1 MSLWNDFLDNIAK
14 PVGKTF
20 VNAGDYWK
28 DAFTGNLGSPSQFI
42 SNVATNAGV
51 EIGATPLLRQLGVE
65 EQAQQVIK
73 DNLKYSVKN
82 QATSNDLVLKA
93 GVKLHDEVIS
103 PYITRPVSTLG
114 LITDFDSPLYTSNE
128 FEKGFQIKDIVSA
141 YNRSEKVSMGQAFT
155 KSDLTTIKYAADF
168 VFNAGG
174 IDLDNVDL
182 WNDNDIQRA
191 FVDNTVGRYFTGAL
205 DFTASNIAISG
216 AFGAAAKA
224 GNLAARGV
232 GLTTKNK
239 AASQFEMDINDGVT
253 FKNSDGTSGRLT
265 TAGSDV
271 QRLASTTDIN
281 EVSQLVQKYS
291 NNGNLIGPI
300 ARATDPN
307 TIRDLLLADKGYFP
321 ALDRLSKTAPADL
334 FEIADMNSVLKS
346 KFIEDGKLPDF
357 DDVSWERMNAAFD
370 DAINRVPEYR
380 FIRDSL
386 INPETKTPWSQG
398 KDYIPAEPVIGKAA
412 YIAGRERLGKFKAAA
427 VTRDFSKLG
436 NIEESILGGS
446 VNGPITKVVRF
457 TSRLG
462 TEKPLG
468 FFTFSGSRPFDV
480 FKELDA
486 FFDDMDLFK
495 VGSNKVSVTPTTQ
508 ITAAEFRNTAKA
520 KLAAAKTNIERK
532 NVLEEID
539 NQIPLVTAFSNGFY
553 DIAKIK
559 SFVQEIQN
567 QVFNSTNSLAQKGY
581 AMDAT
586 GARVITDAQTQ
597 SQLIESYRMGPWNF
611 VEKEFILALKKSG
624 FETGAIRTTDAINA
638 FYETFNKYWTLDVL
652 GRPAYIPKNSLFEPA
667 LSATL
672 AQGINVVVDAIPT
685 MTKNFLLNNKNRI
698 MGGVSKVYKGKE
710 YRAVN
715 QAVDDLT
722 TQLDRAVAQLDALT
736 SEAALFLQPDLHPIK
751 IGPKALKENKAV
763 VLDQLKKTQK
773 LVDDIELELRD
784 AISPFGTMSQVP
796 TIAGL
801 ERRIAYIKNIGIE
814 PLEKALS
821 AKVIENTDE
830 MISILNSQRN
840 RGFSVDN
847 YKEFEDSLIKY
858 TNGSGDYSLVN
869 SILRGGYK
877 ASEKEALKA
886 NKIVSDIDALI
897 SKAPVLDKPIIT
909 FRGLSLDKF
918 SEEYLNTLRALK
930 PGDTFT
936 EKGFSSTSL
945 GEEVATGIA
954 RGTGYYS
961 KPEFPV
967 RGLVLEITNPVG
979 AKGIFPIGFR
989 TNVTEKFAKG
999 ESEWLLPRNTKFKVT
1014 EVTEGKI
1021 KVTITGIPESRIAG
1035 QTPASMVKRGEATSK
1050 ANKTVSKVFQA
1061 QASKV
1066 AEAELAVLQAKRA
1079 LQSIAPD
1086 GAELLAANKN
1096 IALQYKAIDDILQS
1110 LGEARVKQA
1119 DTFGKDAKY
1128 KARYYGKPE
1137 QYRMMF
1143 GQWIPIKS
1151 LYDENLMGA
1160 AFRNEFGN
1168 SRTVAATFL
1177 GESTLGVRQG
1187 MALRR
1192 GPSTVT
1198 YINDPVYFEE
1208 LAYYVNRSL
1217 RNDPLIKQVL
1227 EGIPEDK
1234 IIQWAKG
1241 DSGISYLEQFGPVT
1255 EGTIPNLVRDRI
1267 GLVNRYLPDAEA
1279 RALAL
1284 NKDVTSIELQKIL
1297 SPKSRDLS
1305 PIHPLDF
1312 NVHTASEFGI
1322 RTLGQIEKTI
1332 NKGANWVFSKLT
1344 APENPI
1350 RWNTGDRFFADAV
1363 AKKVNALAEQ
1373 GFKFTKADGTVDFE
1387 KINTLRS
1394 AARREALE
1402 ANEKTFYTIRRQNKA
1417 LYAARIATAFP
1428 TASLNAFYR
1437 YGRFALKNPERVGQ
1451 FLYNYQAAFR
1461 SFGVDE
1467 YGIPTDDP
1475 LKATHL
1481 VVPATDDMGLF
1492 GGKGIRLNARG
1503 IGFLLNYPTPSLY
1516 ASVATAKIFQWQ
1528 PGAEDLLKQYLGSY
1542 YDVIFPYGPQTS
1554 IGMAVTPRWAND
1566 LWNYANGPEGKKDF
1580 LDSYKDVQNYYRTL
1594 DEMKILKY
1602 PGDAAI
1608 KKATQENFL
1617 VKFGWSFNSLFGVPA
1632 KVDTRPMKLYEDAYG
1647 LLVNKYQSQ
1656 GNDITLAK
1664 ELAGA
1669 EFLSKVGTDFPL
1681 DRITFKGSASNAYIQ
1696 PTTKAFNRV
1705 FVENEK
1711 LAAELAE
1718 VDPAL
1723 VGLLTADLDQNP
1735 KDFNLS
1741 VYRKLQ
1747 DPDTK
1752 LPGGKLLNDMQ
1763 ITPQEEERRR
1773 SVNRVWA
1780 LYNQVT
1786 DILEQKAQDAD
1797 QKSLRSHPELLAAR
1811 KEIASTLFRKESED
1825 WWTEYNDPAR
1835 GDKSFNYAYALNKVA
1850 SDETFMKKYGKTKFW
1865 SDVSDYLAIRNSIV
1879 DIYQDYPAN
1888 DPRKS
1893 KLKKSYNA
1901 TLDTFIP
1908 TWHPRL
1914 QDIIKRYFEEDTM
1927 KDATQRGS
1935 K

>member
-14 PVGKTF
+14 PVGKTI
-20 VNAGDYWK
+20 AGSVDYWK

-42 SNVATNAGV
+42 SNVATDAGV

-73 DNLKYSVKN
+73 DNLKYSVKS
-82 QATSNDLVLKA
+82 QSTSNDIVLKA

-103 PYITRPVSTLG
+103 PYITRPISTLG
-114 LITDFDSPLYTSNE
+114 LLTDQNSPLYASDE
-128 FEKGFQIKDIVSA
+128 FEKGFQVKDIVTA

-155 KSDLTTIKYAADF
+155 KSDLTPLKYLAD
-168 VFNAGG
+168 VTFNAGG
-174 IDLDNVDL
+174 IELDEVDL

-191 FVDNTVGRYFTGAL
+191 FVDNTVGKYFTGVL

-216 AFGAAAKA
+216 AFGAMAKV
-224 GNLAARGV
+224 GNLGARKV

-239 AASQFEMDINDGVT
+239 AASQFEMDINDGLT

-271 QRLASTTDIN
+271 QRLSSTTDIN
-281 EVSQLVQKYS
+281 EVGQLVQKYS
-291 NNGNLIGPI
+291 NNANLIGPI
-300 ARATDPN
+300 SRATDPN
-307 TIRDLLLADKGYFP
+307 TVRDLLLADKGYYP
-321 ALDRLSKTAPADL
+321 ALDRLSKNAPADL
-334 FEIADMNSVLKS
+334 YEIADMNSVFKA
-346 KFIEDGKLPDF
+346 KAIEEGKLPEF
-357 DDVSWERMNAAFD
+357 DDVSWERLNAAFD

-380 FIRDSL
+380 YIRDSL
-386 INPETKTPWSQG
+386 LDPQTKTPLMQG

-412 YIAGRERLGKFKAAA
+412 YVAGRERLGKLRAAA

-436 NIEESILGGS
+436 NIEERILGGS
-446 VNGPITKVVRF
+446 LNGPITKIVRF
-457 TSRLG
+457 TG

-468 FFTFSGSRPFDV
+468 FVTFSGSRPFDA
-480 FKELDA
+480 FKEIDA
-486 FFDDMDLFK
+486 FFDDIDLFK
-495 VGSNKVSVTPTTQ
+495 NGSNMVSISPTVK
-508 ITAAEFRNTAKA
+508 ITAAEFRNSVKQ
-520 KLAAAKTNIERK
+520 KLANAETNIQRK
-532 NVLEEID
+532 NVLEELD
-539 NQIPLVTAFSNGFY
+539 DQIGLVTAFSNGFY

-559 SFVQEIQN
+559 NFTQEIKN
-567 QVFNSTNSLAQKGY
+567 KVINSTNSIARTGY

-597 SQLIESYRMGPWNF
+597 SQLIESYRMAPWNF
-611 VEKEFILALKKSG
+611 IEKELLLALKKPG
-624 FETGAIRTTDAINA
+624 LEVGVIRTTDAINA

-652 GRPAYIPKNSLFEPA
+652 AKPSYIPKNSLFEPA

-672 AQGINVVVDAIPT
+672 AHGIDAVVQGVPT
-685 MTKNFLLNNKNRI
+685 MTKNFLANNKNRV
-698 MGGVSKVYKGKE
+698 MGKVSKVYRGKE

-715 QAVDDLT
+715 KAVDDLT
-722 TQLDRAVAQLDALT
+722 NQLDAAVAQLDALT
-736 SEAALFLQPDLHPIK
+736 AEASLFLQPDLHPIK
-751 IGPKALKENKAV
+751 LGPKVIKDNKAV

-801 ERRIAYIKNIGIE
+801 ERRIAYIKNIGAE
-814 PLEKALS
+814 ALAELEKPKPLFPGLAS
-821 AKVIENTDE
+821 
-830 MISILNSQRN
+830 
-840 RGFSVDN
+840 
-847 YKEFEDSLIKY
+847 YKDG
-858 TNGSGDYSLVN
+858 GSGGLVGTRETVG
-869 SILRGGYK
+869 LVK
-877 ASEKEALKA
+877 VEALKDMPG
-886 NKIVSDIDALI
+886 NKLSNFEGIEALRKSI
-897 SKAPVLDKPIIT
+897 REGKGFATRDFQGKPFQDPIMVVYDNETGLAYVGEGNHRLQAAIEEGLPYVPVRVVRGDK
-909 FRGLSLDKF
+909 
-918 SEEYLNTLRALK
+918 EEMLK
-930 PGDTFT
+930 PAYASRKPQQIKNNKEPKFVETTG
-936 EKGFSSTSL
+936 SL
-945 GEEVATGIA
+945 AGKPVGE
-954 RGTGYYS
+954 GYIP
-961 KPEFPV
+961 PEFHPSYV
-967 RGLVLEITNPVG
+967 FDKKYIVEEDLYSP
-979 AKGIFPIGFR
+979 K
-989 TNVTEKFAKG
+989 
-999 ESEWLLPRNTKFKVT
+999 
-1014 EVTEGKI
+1014 
-1021 KVTITGIPESRIAG
+1021 TGTA
-1035 QTPASMVKRGEATSK
+1035 TPASMVKRGEVTSK
-1050 ANKTVSKVFQA
+1050 ANKTVTKVFQA

-1096 IALQYKAIDDILQS
+1096 IAMQYKAIDDILQS

-1137 QYRMMF
+1137 QYRLMF
-1143 GQWIPIKS
+1143 GQWVPVKS
-1151 LYDENLMGA
+1151 LFDENLMGA
-1160 AFRNEFGN
+1160 AFKSEFGN
-1168 SRTVAATFL
+1168 SRTVAATYL
-1177 GESTLGVRQG
+1177 GERTIGVRQG
-1187 MALRR
+1187 MVLRR
-1192 GPSTVT
+1192 GPSTTT
-1198 YINDPVYFEE
+1198 YINDPNYFEE

-1217 RNDPLIKQVL
+1217 RNDPLIKQAL
-1227 EGIPEDK
+1227 EGLPEEK
-1234 IIQWAKG
+1234 IIQWAQSDAG
-1241 DSGISYLEQFGPVT
+1241 TSYLSQFGVVT
-1255 EGTIPNLVRDRI
+1255 EGNIPNLVRDRI

-1279 RALAL
+1279 RSLAL
-1284 NKDVTSIELQKIL
+1284 TKDVTSIELQKIL

-1312 NVHTASEFGI
+1312 NVHTASEFGA
-1322 RTLGQIEKTI
+1322 RTLGQIEQTI
-1332 NKGANWVFSKLT
+1332 NKGASWIFNKLT

-1350 RWNTGDRFFADAV
+1350 RWASADRFFADSLAQ
-1363 AKKVNALAEQ
+1363 KVNTLSAQ
-1373 GFKFTKADGTVDFE
+1373 GFKFTKADGTVDID
-1387 KINTLRS
+1387 KINSIRS
-1394 AARREALE
+1394 AARREALDM
-1402 ANEKTFYTIRRQNKA
+1402 NEKTFYTIRRQNRG
-1417 LYAARIATAFP
+1417 LYAARLATAFP

-1437 YGRFALKNPERVGQ
+1437 YGRFALKNPERVSQ

-1481 VVPATDDMGLF
+1481 VVPTTDDMGFF
-1492 GGKGIRLNARG
+1492 GGKGVRLNARS

-1516 ASVATAKIFQWQ
+1516 ASIATAKVFQWK
-1528 PGAEDLLKQYLGSY
+1528 PDSEDLMKQYLGSY

-1554 IGMAVTPRWAND
+1554 LGMAVAPRWAND
-1566 LWNYANGPEGKKDF
+1566 LWNYANGPESKKDF
-1580 LDSYKDVQNYYRTL
+1580 LDSYKDVHNYYRTL

-1608 KKATQENFL
+1608 RKATQENFL

-1632 KVDTRPMKLYEDAYG
+1632 KADTRPMKLYEDAYG

-1656 GNDITLAK
+1656 GIDITQAK

-1696 PTTKAFNRV
+1696 PTSKAYNRV

-1711 LAAELAE
+1711 LAAELAT

-1763 ITPQEEERRR
+1763 ITPKEEERRR
-1773 SVNRVWA
+1773 NVNRVWS

-1797 QKSLRSHPELLAAR
+1797 KKSLRSHPELLAAR

-1825 WWTEYNDPAR
+1825 WWKEYNDPAR

-1850 SDETFMKKYGKTKFW
+1850 SDEAFMKKYGKTKFW

-1879 DIYQDYPAN
+1879 DIYQDFPAN

>member
-20 VNAGDYWK
+20 TNAADYWK

-42 SNVATNAGV
+42 SNAATNAGV

-82 QATSNDLVLKA
+82 QATSNDIVLKA

-114 LITDFDSPLYTSNE
+114 LITDIDSPLYASDE

-155 KSDLTTIKYAADF
+155 KSDLTPIKYAADIA
-168 VFNAGG
+168 FNAGG
-174 IDLDNVDL
+174 IDIDSVDL

-191 FVDNTVGRYFTGAL
+191 FVDNTVGRYFTGVL
-205 DFTASNIAISG
+205 DFAASNVAIGG
-216 AFGAAAKA
+216 AFGVMAKA

-239 AASQFEMDINDGVT
+239 ASSQFEMDINDGVT

-291 NNGNLIGPI
+291 NNGGLIGPI
-300 ARATDPN
+300 SRATDPN
-307 TIRDLLLADKGYFP
+307 TIRDLLLADKGYYP
-321 ALDRLSKTAPADL
+321 ALDRLSKNAPADL
-334 FEIADMNSVLKS
+334 YEIADMNSVFKT
-346 KFIEDGKLPDF
+346 KAIEEGKLPEF
-357 DDVSWERMNAAFD
+357 DEISWERLNSAFD

-386 INPETKTPWSQG
+386 LDPQTKTPLMQG

-412 YIAGRERLGKFKAAA
+412 YVAGRERLGKLKAAA

-436 NIEESILGGS
+436 NIEERILGGS
-446 VNGPITKVVRF
+446 LNGPITKIVRF
-457 TSRLG
+457 TGS
-462 TEKPLG
+462 EKPLG
-468 FFTFSGSRPFDV
+468 FVTFSGSRPFDA
-480 FKELDA
+480 FKEIDA
-486 FFDDMDLFK
+486 FFDDIDLFK
-495 VGSNKVSVTPTTQ
+495 NGSNMVSISPTTK
-508 ITAAEFRNTAKA
+508 ITAAEFRNSVKQ
-520 KLAAAKTNIERK
+520 KLANAETNIQRK
-532 NVLEEID
+532 NVLEELD
-539 NQIPLVTAFSNGFY
+539 DQIGLVTAFSNGFY

-559 SFVQEIQN
+559 NFTQEIKN
-567 QVFNSTNSLAQKGY
+567 KVLNSTNSIARTGY

-586 GARVITDAQTQ
+586 GSRVLTDAQTQ
-597 SQLIESYRMGPWNF
+597 SQLIESYRMAPWNF
-611 VEKEFILALKKSG
+611 IEKELLLALKKPG
-624 FETGAIRTTDAINA
+624 LELGVIRTTDTINA

-652 GRPAYIPKNSLFEPA
+652 AKPSYIPKNSLFEPA

-672 AQGINVVVDAIPT
+672 AHGMDVVIQGVPT
-685 MTKNFLLNNKNRI
+685 MTKNFLLNNKNCV
-698 MGGVSKVYKGKE
+698 MGKVSKVYRGRE

-715 QAVDDLT
+715 KAVGDLSNE
-722 TQLDRAVAQLDALT
+722 LDAAVAQLDALT
-736 SEAALFLQPDLHPIK
+736 AEVSLFLQPELNTIK
-751 IGPKALKENKAV
+751 LSPKVIQENKAIV
-763 VLDQLKKTQK
+763 VDQLKKTQK
-773 LVDDIELELRD
+773 LVDEIELELRD

-801 ERRIAYIKNIGIE
+801 ERRIAYIENE
-814 PLEKALS
+814 TS
-821 AKVIENTDE
+821 A
-830 MISILNSQRN
+830 
-840 RGFSVDN
+840 
-847 YKEFEDSLIKY
+847 
-858 TNGSGDYSLVN
+858 
-869 SILRGGYK
+869 
-877 ASEKEALKA
+877 A
-886 NKIVSDIDALI
+886 
-897 SKAPVLDKPIIT
+897 SKA
-909 FRGLSLDKF
+909 KF
-918 SEEYLNTLRALK
+918 GADIANAKSAVGAAKGAINTLA
-930 PGDTFT
+930 PN
-936 EKGFSSTSL
+936 
-945 GEEVATGIA
+945 AA
-954 RGTGYYS
+954 
-961 KPEFPV
+961 
-967 RGLVLEITNPVG
+967 EI
-979 AKGIFPIGFR
+979 
-989 TNVTEKFAKG
+989 
-999 ESEWLLPRNTKFKVT
+999 
-1014 EVTEGKI
+1014 
-1021 KVTITGIPESRIAG
+1021 
-1035 QTPASMVKRGEATSK
+1035 
-1050 ANKTVSKVFQA
+1050 
-1061 QASKV
+1061 
-1066 AEAELAVLQAKRA
+1066 
-1079 LQSIAPD
+1079 
-1086 GAELLAANKN
+1086 LAANKN
-1096 IALQYKAIDDILQS
+1096 IALQYQVIDDILQS

-1143 GQWIPIKS
+1143 GEWLPIKS
-1151 LYDENLMGA
+1151 LFDENLMGA
-1160 AFRNEFGN
+1160 AFKSEFGN
-1168 SRTVAATFL
+1168 SRTVAATYL
-1177 GESTLGVRQG
+1177 GERTIGVRQG
-1187 MALRR
+1187 MVLRR

-1198 YINDPVYFEE
+1198 YINDPNYFEE

-1217 RNDPLIKQVL
+1217 RNDPLIKQAL
-1227 EGIPEDK
+1227 EGLPEDK
-1234 IIQWAKG
+1234 IIKWAQSDAG
-1241 DSGISYLEQFGPVT
+1241 TSYLSQFGIVT
-1255 EGTIPNLVRDRI
+1255 EGNIPNLVRDRI

-1279 RALAL
+1279 RSLAL
-1284 NKDVTSIELQKIL
+1284 TKDVTSVELQKIL
-1297 SPKSRDLS
+1297 STKSRDLS

-1312 NVHTASEFGI
+1312 NVHTASEFGA
-1322 RTLGQIEKTI
+1322 RTLGQIEQTI
-1332 NKGANWVFSKLT
+1332 SKGANWIFGKLT

-1350 RWNTGDRFFADAV
+1350 RWASADRFFADSLAQ
-1363 AKKVNALAEQ
+1363 KVNTLAEQ
-1373 GFKFTKADGTVDFE
+1373 GFKFTKADGTVDID
-1387 KINTLRS
+1387 KINSIRS

-1417 LYAARIATAFP
+1417 LYAARLATAFP

-1437 YGRFALKNPERVGQ
+1437 YGRFALKSPERVSQ

-1481 VVPATDDMGLF
+1481 VVPTTDTMGFF
-1492 GGKGIRLNARG
+1492 GGKGIRLNARS

-1516 ASVATAKIFQWQ
+1516 ASVVTAKVFQWQ
-1528 PGAEDLLKQYLGSY
+1528 PDAEDLMKQYLGSY

-1554 IGMAVTPRWAND
+1554 RGMAVTPRWAND
-1566 LWNYANGPEGKKDF
+1566 VWNYANGPEGKKDF
-1580 LDSYKDVQNYYRTL
+1580 LDSYKDVHNYYRTL

-1608 KKATQENFL
+1608 RKATQENFL

-1632 KVDTRPMKLYEDAYG
+1632 KADTRPMKLYEDAYG

-1656 GNDITLAK
+1656 GLDITQAK

-1696 PTTKAFNRV
+1696 PTSKAYNRV
-1705 FVENEK
+1705 FVENQK
-1711 LAAELAE
+1711 LAAELARK
-1718 VDPAL
+1718 DPAL

-1752 LPGGKLLNDMQ
+1752 LPGGELLNKLA
-1763 ITPQEEERRR
+1763 ITVQKEESLRNI
-1773 SVNRVWA
+1773 NRVWD

-1786 DILEQKAQDAD
+1786 DVLELKAQQSDG
-1797 QKSLRSHPELLAAR
+1797 KSLRSHPELLAAR
-1811 KEIASTLFRKESED
+1811 KEISDTIFRKESEE
-1825 WWTEYNDPAR
+1825 WWLQLNDPER
-1835 GDKSFNYAYALNKVA
+1835 GDKSFRYAYALNRIV
-1850 SDETFMKKYGKTKFW
+1850 SDESYMKKYGNTKFW
-1865 SDVSDYLAIRNSIV
+1865 SDVKDYVSIRNAVV
-1879 DIYQDYPAN
+1879 DVYQGLPMN

-1893 KLKKSYNA
+1893 KIKKAYNA
-1901 TLDTFIP
+1901 TLDTFTP

-1914 QDIIKRYFEEDTM
+1914 QDIIKRFFEEDTM
-1927 KDATQRGS
+1927 KNATQEGS
-1935 K
+1935 E

>member
-20 VNAGDYWK
+20 VDAADYWK

-42 SNVATNAGV
+42 SNAATNAGV
-51 EIGATPLLRQLGVE
+51 EIGAGPLLRQLGVE

-73 DNLKYSVKN
+73 ENLKYSIKN
-82 QATSNDLVLKA
+82 QTTSNDLVLKA
-93 GVKLHDEVIS
+93 AVKLHDEVIS

-191 FVDNTVGRYFTGAL
+191 FVDNTVGRYFTGVL

-271 QRLASTTDIN
+271 QRLVSTTDIN

-291 NNGNLIGPI
+291 NNANLIGPI
-300 ARATDPN
+300 SRATDPN

-321 ALDRLSKTAPADL
+321 ALDRLSKSAPADL

-386 INPETKTPWSQG
+386 LDPETKTPWSQG

-412 YIAGRERLGKFKAAA
+412 FIAGRERLGKLKAAA

-436 NIEESILGGS
+436 GIEERILGGS
-446 VNGPITKVVRF
+446 INGPITKVIRF
-457 TSRLG
+457 TG

-486 FFDDMDLFK
+486 FFDDFELFK
-495 VGSNKVSVTPTTQ
+495 NGSNKVSITPTTQ
-508 ITAAEFRNTAKA
+508 ITAAEFRNSVKQ

-652 GRPAYIPKNSLFEPA
+652 ASPKYIPKNSLFEPS

-722 TQLDRAVAQLDALT
+722 TQLDKAVAQLDALT
-736 SEAALFLQPDLHPIK
+736 AESALFLQPDLHPIK

-801 ERRIAYIKNIGIE
+801 ERRIAYIKNIGADALAE
-814 PLEKALS
+814 LEKPKPLFPGLAS
-821 AKVIENTDE
+821 
-830 MISILNSQRN
+830 
-840 RGFSVDN
+840 
-847 YKEFEDSLIKY
+847 YKDG
-858 TNGSGDYSLVN
+858 GSGGLVGTRETVG
-869 SILRGGYK
+869 LVK
-877 ASEKEALKA
+877 VEALKDMPG
-886 NKIVSDIDALI
+886 NKLSNTEGIEALRKSI
-897 SKAPVLDKPIIT
+897 
-909 FRGLSLDKF
+909 REG
-918 SEEYLNTLRALK
+918 
-930 PGDTFT
+930 
-936 EKGFSSTSL
+936 KGFATRDFQGKPFQDPIMVIYDNETGLAYVGEGNHRLQAAIEEGLPYVPVRVVRGNKEEMLEPAYASRKPQQIKNNKEPKFVETTGSSAGKPV
-945 GEEVATGIA
+945 GE
-954 RGTGYYS
+954 GYIP
-961 KPEFPV
+961 PEFHPSYV
-967 RGLVLEITNPVG
+967 FDKKYIVEEDLYSS
-979 AKGIFPIGFR
+979 K
-989 TNVTEKFAKG
+989 
-999 ESEWLLPRNTKFKVT
+999 
-1014 EVTEGKI
+1014 
-1021 KVTITGIPESRIAG
+1021 TGTA
-1035 QTPASMVKRGEATSK
+1035 TPASMVKRGEVTSK
-1050 ANKTVSKVFQA
+1050 ANKTVTKVFQA

-1143 GQWIPIKS
+1143 GQWLPIKS

-1198 YINDPVYFEE
+1198 YINDPAYFEE

-1227 EGIPEDK
+1227 EGLPEEK
-1234 IIQWAKG
+1234 IIKWAQG

-1279 RALAL
+1279 RSLAL
-1284 NKDVTSIELQKIL
+1284 SKDVTSVELQKIL

-1322 RTLGQIEKTI
+1322 RTLGQIEQII
-1332 NKGANWVFSKLT
+1332 NKGANWIFGKLT

-1350 RWNTGDRFFADAV
+1350 RWATGDRFFADAV

-1373 GFKFTKADGTVDFE
+1373 GFKFTKADGTVDFD

-1402 ANEKTFYTIRRQNKA
+1402 LNEKTFYTIRRQNRA

-1481 VVPATDDMGLF
+1481 VVPTTDDMGFF
-1492 GGKGIRLNARG
+1492 GGKGIRLNARS

-1516 ASVATAKIFQWQ
+1516 ASIATAKVFQWQ
-1528 PGAEDLLKQYLGSY
+1528 PGAEDLMKQYLGSY

-1554 IGMAVTPRWAND
+1554 VGMAVTPRWAND

-1580 LDSYKDVQNYYRTL
+1580 LDSYKDVHNYYRTL

-1617 VKFGWSFNSLFGVPA
+1617 VKFGWSFNSIFGVPA

-1656 GNDITLAK
+1656 GIDITQAK

-1696 PTTKAFNRV
+1696 PTSKAYNRV
-1705 FVENEK
+1705 FVENQK
-1711 LAAELAE
+1711 LVAELASK
-1718 VDPAL
+1718 DPAL

-1752 LPGGKLLNDMQ
+1752 LPGGELLNKLA
-1763 ITPQEEERRR
+1763 ISPKKEESLRNI
-1773 SVNRVWA
+1773 NRVWD

-1786 DILEQKAQDAD
+1786 DALELKAQQSDG
-1797 QKSLRSHPELLAAR
+1797 KSLRSHPELLAAR
-1811 KEIASTLFRKESED
+1811 KQISDTLFRKESEE
-1825 WWTEYNDPAR
+1825 WWLELNDPER
-1835 GDKSFNYAYALNKVA
+1835 GDKSFRYAYALNRIV
-1850 SDETFMKKYGKTKFW
+1850 SDEAYMKKYGNTKFW
-1865 SDVSDYLAIRNSIV
+1865 SDVSDYLAIRNAIV
-1879 DIYQDYPAN
+1879 SVYQELPMN

-1893 KLKKSYNA
+1893 NIKKAYNA
-1901 TLDTFIP
+1901 TLDTFTP

-1914 QDIIKRYFEEDTM
+1914 QDIIKRFFEEDTM
-1927 KDATQRGS
+1927 KDATQGGS

>member
-14 PVGKTF
+14 PVGRTF
-20 VNAGDYWK
+20 GNSVDYWK

-42 SNVATNAGV
+42 SNVATDAGV
-51 EIGATPLLRQLGVE
+51 EIGAGPMLRQLGVE
-65 EQAQQVIK
+65 EEAQKVIK
-73 DNLKYSVKN
+73 ENLKYSVKSQTAN
-82 QATSNDLVLKA
+82 SDLVLRA

-103 PYITRPVSTLG
+103 PYITRPISTLG
-114 LITDFDSPLYTSNE
+114 LLTDLDSPLYVREE
-128 FEKGFQIKDIVSA
+128 FEKGFQIKDIRAA
-141 YNRSEKVSMGQAFT
+141 YERSEKVSMGQAFT

-191 FVDNTVGRYFTGAL
+191 FVDNTVGSYFTGVL

-216 AFGAAAKA
+216 AFGTMAKA

-232 GLTTKNK
+232 GLSTRGK
-239 AASQFEMDINDGVT
+239 AVSQFEMDINDGVT
-253 FKNSDGTSGRLT
+253 FKNSDGASGRLT
-265 TAGSDV
+265 TAGSDI
-271 QRLASTTDIN
+271 QRMTNTTDIN
-281 EVSQLVQKYS
+281 EVGILVKKYS
-291 NNGNLIGPI
+291 NNANLIGPI
-300 ARATDPN
+300 SRATDVN
-307 TIRDLLLADKGYFP
+307 TVRDLILADKGYFP
-321 ALDRLSKTAPADL
+321 ALDRLSKGAPADL
-334 FEIADMNSVLKS
+334 FEIADMNSVLKARV
-346 KFIEDGKLPDF
+346 IEEGKLPDF
-357 DDVSWERMNAAFD
+357 DQVGWERMNAAFD

-380 FIRDSL
+380 FIRDAL
-386 INPETKTPWSQG
+386 LNPETKTPWMQG
-398 KDYIPAEPVIGKAA
+398 KNYMPAEPVLGKAPF
-412 YIAGRERLGKFKAAA
+412 IAARERVGKIQAAA

-436 NIEESILGGS
+436 GIEERILGGGL
-446 VNGPITKVVRF
+446 NGPITRVIRF
-457 TSRLG
+457 TG
-462 TEKPLG
+462 TELPLG
-468 FFTFSGSRPFDV
+468 FFSFSGSRPFDV
-480 FKELDA
+480 FKEVDA
-486 FFDDMDLFK
+486 FFDDFDLFK
-495 VGSNKVSVTPTTQ
+495 NGSNMVSITPTTK
-508 ITAAEFRNTAKA
+508 ITAAEYRNSVKQ
-520 KLAAAKTNIERK
+520 KLANAETNIARK
-532 NVLEEID
+532 EVLEELD
-539 NQIPLVTAFSNGFY
+539 NQLPLITAFSNGFY
-553 DIAKIK
+553 DVAKIK
-559 SFVQEIQN
+559 AFAQEIKSK
-567 QVFNSTNSLAQKGY
+567 VMDSTATIARQGY
-581 AMDAT
+581 GMDAT
-586 GARVITDAQTQ
+586 GARILTDAQTQ

-611 VEKEFILALKKSG
+611 VEKELTLALKKPG
-624 FETGAIRTTDAINA
+624 AELAAIRTTDTVKA
-638 FYETFNKYWTLDVL
+638 FYETFNKYWTIDVL
-652 GRPAYIPKNSLFEPA
+652 GRPSYIWKNSLLEPS
-667 LSATL
+667 LSATM
-672 AQGINVVVDAIPT
+672 AHGVKVVTDGVPT
-685 MTKNFLLNNKNRI
+685 MTKNFLFNNKQRV
-698 MGGVSKVYKGKE
+698 MGQVAKVYKGKE
-710 YRAVN
+710 YKAVN
-715 QAVDDLT
+715 QAVEDLS
-722 TQLDRAVAQLDALT
+722 TQLDAVTAQLDVLT
-736 SEAALFLQPDLHPIK
+736 AEASLFLEPTLHPIK

-801 ERRIAYIKNIGIE
+801 ERRIAYLKNIGVE
-814 PLEKALS
+814 EV
-821 AKVIENTDE
+821 AKMVPARIIKNTDE

-840 RGFSVDN
+840 RGFTVEN

-869 SILRGGYK
+869 SVLRGGYK
-877 ASEKEALKA
+877 ASEKEALKV
-886 NKIVSDIDALI
+886 NKIVSDMDSLI
-897 SKAPVLDKPIIT
+897 SAAPVLDESIIT
-909 FRGLSLDKF
+909 FRGLSLDKY
-918 SEEYLNTLRALK
+918 SQEYLTNLRSLK

-961 KPEFPV
+961 KSEFPV

-979 AKGIFPIGFR
+979 TKGIFPIGMR
-989 TNVTEKFAKG
+989 AQVTEKLAKG
-999 ESEWLLPRNTKFKVT
+999 ESEWLLPRNTKFQVT
-1014 EVTEGKI
+1014 EITDGKI
-1021 KVTITGIPESRIAG
+1021 KVTVTGIPKTGTA
-1035 QTPASMVKRGEATSK
+1035 TPASMVKRGEATSK
-1050 ANKTVSKVFQA
+1050 ANKTVTKVFQA

-1096 IALQYKAIDDILQS
+1096 IAMQYKAIDDILQS

-1137 QYRMMF
+1137 QYRMIA

-1151 LYDENLMGA
+1151 LFDENLMGA
-1160 AFRNEFGN
+1160 AFKSEFGN
-1168 SRTVAATFL
+1168 SRTVAATYL
-1177 GESTLGVRQG
+1177 GERTIGVRQG
-1187 MALRR
+1187 MVLRR
-1192 GPSTVT
+1192 GPSTTT
-1198 YINDPVYFEE
+1198 YINDPNYFEE

-1217 RNDPLIKQVL
+1217 RNDPLIKQAL
-1227 EGIPEDK
+1227 EGLPEEK
-1234 IIQWAKG
+1234 IIQWAQSDAG
-1241 DSGISYLEQFGPVT
+1241 TSYLSQFGVVT
-1255 EGTIPNLVRDRI
+1255 EGNIPNLVRDRI

-1279 RALAL
+1279 RSLAL
-1284 NKDVTSIELQKIL
+1284 TKDVTSIELQKIL

-1312 NVHTASEFGI
+1312 NVHTASEFGA
-1322 RTLGQIEKTI
+1322 RTLGQIEQTI
-1332 NKGANWVFSKLT
+1332 NKGASWIFNKLT

-1350 RWNTGDRFFADAV
+1350 RWASADRFFADSLAQ
-1363 AKKVNALAEQ
+1363 KVNTLSAQ
-1373 GFKFTKADGTVDFE
+1373 GFKFTKADGTVDFD
-1387 KINTLRS
+1387 KINSIRS
-1394 AARREALE
+1394 AARREALDM
-1402 ANEKTFYTIRRQNKA
+1402 NEKTFYTIRRQNRG
-1417 LYAARIATAFP
+1417 LYAARLATAFP

-1437 YGRFALKNPERVGQ
+1437 YGRFALKNPERVSQ

-1475 LKATHL
+1475 LKATHI
-1481 VVPATDDMGLF
+1481 VVPTTNDMGFF
-1492 GGKGIRLNARG
+1492 GGKGVRLNARS

-1516 ASVATAKIFQWQ
+1516 ASIATAKVFQWK
-1528 PGAEDLLKQYLGSY
+1528 PDSEDLMKQYLGSY

-1554 IGMAVTPRWAND
+1554 IGMAVAPRWASD
-1566 LWNYANGPEGKKDF
+1566 LWNYANGPESKKDF
-1580 LDSYKDVQNYYRTL
+1580 LDSYKDVHNYYRTL

-1608 KKATQENFL
+1608 RKATQENFL

-1632 KVDTRPMKLYEDAYG
+1632 KADTRPMKLYEDAYG

-1656 GNDITLAK
+1656 GIDITQAK
-1664 ELAGA
+1664 ELAGS

-1681 DRITFKGSASNAYIQ
+1681 DRITFKGSSSNAYIQ
-1696 PTTKAFNRV
+1696 PTSKAYNRV

-1711 LAAELAE
+1711 LASELAN

-1735 KDFNLS
+1735 KEFNLS

-1763 ITPQEEERRR
+1763 ITPKEEERRR
-1773 SVNRVWA
+1773 GINRVWD

-1797 QKSLRSHPELLAAR
+1797 KKSLRSHPELLAAR

-1850 SDETFMKKYGKTKFW
+1850 FDESFMKKYGKTKFW

>member
-1 MSLWNDFLDNIAK
+1 MTINIKEGKFPKQIKGNKEPKFVETSGSLEGK
-14 PVGKTF
+14 PVGEGYVPPEMHPSYVFDEQYIVKE
-20 VNAGDYWK
+20 DLY
-28 DAFTGNLGSPSQFI
+28 SPK
-42 SNVATNAGV
+42 TNA
-51 EIGATPLLRQLGVE
+51 P
-65 EQAQQVIK
+65 
-73 DNLKYSVKN
+73 
-82 QATSNDLVLKA
+82 
-93 GVKLHDEVIS
+93 
-103 PYITRPVSTLG
+103 
-114 LITDFDSPLYTSNE
+114 
-128 FEKGFQIKDIVSA
+128 
-141 YNRSEKVSMGQAFT
+141 
-155 KSDLTTIKYAADF
+155 
-168 VFNAGG
+168 
-174 IDLDNVDL
+174 
-182 WNDNDIQRA
+182 
-191 FVDNTVGRYFTGAL
+191 
-205 DFTASNIAISG
+205 
-216 AFGAAAKA
+216 
-224 GNLAARGV
+224 
-232 GLTTKNK
+232 
-239 AASQFEMDINDGVT
+239 
-253 FKNSDGTSGRLT
+253 
-265 TAGSDV
+265 
-271 QRLASTTDIN
+271 
-281 EVSQLVQKYS
+281 
-291 NNGNLIGPI
+291 
-300 ARATDPN
+300 
-307 TIRDLLLADKGYFP
+307 
-321 ALDRLSKTAPADL
+321 
-334 FEIADMNSVLKS
+334 
-346 KFIEDGKLPDF
+346 
-357 DDVSWERMNAAFD
+357 
-370 DAINRVPEYR
+370 
-380 FIRDSL
+380 
-386 INPETKTPWSQG
+386 
-398 KDYIPAEPVIGKAA
+398 
-412 YIAGRERLGKFKAAA
+412 
-427 VTRDFSKLG
+427 
-436 NIEESILGGS
+436 
-446 VNGPITKVVRF
+446 
-457 TSRLG
+457 
-462 TEKPLG
+462 
-468 FFTFSGSRPFDV
+468 
-480 FKELDA
+480 
-486 FFDDMDLFK
+486 
-495 VGSNKVSVTPTTQ
+495 
-508 ITAAEFRNTAKA
+508 
-520 KLAAAKTNIERK
+520 
-532 NVLEEID
+532 
-539 NQIPLVTAFSNGFY
+539 
-553 DIAKIK
+553 
-559 SFVQEIQN
+559 
-567 QVFNSTNSLAQKGY
+567 
-581 AMDAT
+581 
-586 GARVITDAQTQ
+586 
-597 SQLIESYRMGPWNF
+597 
-611 VEKEFILALKKSG
+611 
-624 FETGAIRTTDAINA
+624 
-638 FYETFNKYWTLDVL
+638 
-652 GRPAYIPKNSLFEPA
+652 
-667 LSATL
+667 
-672 AQGINVVVDAIPT
+672 
-685 MTKNFLLNNKNRI
+685 
-698 MGGVSKVYKGKE
+698 
-710 YRAVN
+710 
-715 QAVDDLT
+715 
-722 TQLDRAVAQLDALT
+722 
-736 SEAALFLQPDLHPIK
+736 
-751 IGPKALKENKAV
+751 
-763 VLDQLKKTQK
+763 
-773 LVDDIELELRD
+773 
-784 AISPFGTMSQVP
+784 
-796 TIAGL
+796 
-801 ERRIAYIKNIGIE
+801 
-814 PLEKALS
+814 
-821 AKVIENTDE
+821 
-830 MISILNSQRN
+830 
-840 RGFSVDN
+840 
-847 YKEFEDSLIKY
+847 
-858 TNGSGDYSLVN
+858 
-869 SILRGGYK
+869 
-877 ASEKEALKA
+877 
-886 NKIVSDIDALI
+886 
-897 SKAPVLDKPIIT
+897 
-909 FRGLSLDKF
+909 
-918 SEEYLNTLRALK
+918 
-930 PGDTFT
+930 
-936 EKGFSSTSL
+936 
-945 GEEVATGIA
+945 
-954 RGTGYYS
+954 
-961 KPEFPV
+961 
-967 RGLVLEITNPVG
+967 
-979 AKGIFPIGFR
+979 
-989 TNVTEKFAKG
+989 
-999 ESEWLLPRNTKFKVT
+999 
-1014 EVTEGKI
+1014 
-1021 KVTITGIPESRIAG
+1021 
-1035 QTPASMVKRGEATSK
+1035 TPASMVKRGETTSK

-1086 GAELLAANKN
+1086 GAELLAANRN
-1096 IALQYKAIDDILQS
+1096 IALQYQAIDDILQS

-1797 QKSLRSHPELLAAR
+1797 QKSLRSHPELLSAR

-1850 SDETFMKKYGKTKFW
+1850 SNETFMKKYGNTKFW

-1879 DIYQDYPAN
+1879 DIYQEYPAN

-1893 KLKKSYNA
+1893 RLKKSYNA

>member
-14 PVGKTF
+14 PVGKTI
-20 VNAGDYWK
+20 AGGVDYWK

-42 SNVATNAGV
+42 SNVATDAGV

-82 QATSNDLVLKA
+82 QALSNDIVLKA

-103 PYITRPVSTLG
+103 PYITRPISTVG
-114 LITDFDSPLYTSNE
+114 LLTDQNSPLYASDE
-128 FEKGFQIKDIVSA
+128 FEKGFQIKDIATA

-155 KSDLTTIKYAADF
+155 KSDLTPIKYLADLT
-168 VFNAGG
+168 FNAGG
-174 IDLDNVDL
+174 IDLDKVDL

-191 FVDNTVGRYFTGAL
+191 FVDNTVGKYFTGVL
-205 DFTASNIAISG
+205 DFTASNAAISG
-216 AFGAAAKA
+216 AFGAMAKA

-232 GLTTKNK
+232 GITTKNK
-239 AASQFEMDINDGVT
+239 AASQFEMDINDGVA
-253 FKNSDGTSGRLT
+253 FKNSAGASGRLT

-281 EVSQLVQKYS
+281 EVGQLVQKYS
-291 NNGNLIGPI
+291 NNGGLIGPI
-300 ARATDPN
+300 SRATDPN
-307 TIRDLLLADKGYFP
+307 TIRDLLLADKGYYP
-321 ALDRLSKTAPADL
+321 ALDRLSKNAPADL
-334 FEIADMNSVLKS
+334 YEIADMNSVFKA
-346 KFIEDGKLPDF
+346 KAIEEGKLPEF
-357 DDVSWERMNAAFD
+357 DDVSWERLNAAFD

-380 FIRDSL
+380 YIRDSL
-386 INPETKTPWSQG
+386 LDPQTKTPLMQG

-412 YIAGRERLGKFKAAA
+412 YVAGRERLGKLRAAA

-436 NIEESILGGS
+436 GIEERILGGS
-446 VNGPITKVVRF
+446 LNGPITKIVRF
-457 TSRLG
+457 TG

-468 FFTFSGSRPFDV
+468 FVTFSGSRPFDA
-480 FKELDA
+480 FKEIDA
-486 FFDDMDLFK
+486 FFDDIDLFK
-495 VGSNKVSVTPTTQ
+495 NGSNMVSISPTVK
-508 ITAAEFRNTAKA
+508 ITAAEFRNSVKQ
-520 KLAAAKTNIERK
+520 KLANAETNIQRK
-532 NVLEEID
+532 NVLEELD
-539 NQIPLVTAFSNGFY
+539 DQIGLVTAFSNGFY
-553 DIAKIK
+553 DVAKIK
-559 SFVQEIQN
+559 NFTQEIKN
-567 QVFNSTNSLAQKGY
+567 KVINSTNSIARTGY

-586 GARVITDAQTQ
+586 GSRIITDAQTQ
-597 SQLIESYRMGPWNF
+597 SQLIESYRMAPWNF
-611 VEKEFILALKKSG
+611 IEKELLLALKKPG
-624 FETGAIRTTDAINA
+624 LEVGAIRTTDAINA

-652 GRPAYIPKNSLFEPA
+652 AKPSYIAKNSLFEPA

-672 AQGINVVVDAIPT
+672 AHGIDAVVQGVPT
-685 MTKNFLLNNKNRI
+685 MTKNFLRNNKNRI
-698 MGGVSKVYKGKE
+698 MGQVSKVYRGKE

-715 QAVDDLT
+715 KAVDDLSN
-722 TQLDRAVAQLDALT
+722 QLDAAVAQLDALT
-736 SEAALFLQPDLHPIK
+736 AEASLFLQPDLHPIK
-751 IGPKALKENKAV
+751 LGPKVIKDNKAV

-830 MISILNSQRN
+830 MISVLNSQRN

-886 NKIVSDIDALI
+886 NKIISDIDALI

-945 GEEVATGIA
+945 GEEVATGVA

-1021 KVTITGIPESRIAG
+1021 KVTVTGIPESRIAG

-1096 IALQYKAIDDILQS
+1096 IALQYQAIDDILQS

-1137 QYRMMF
+1137 QYRFMF
-1143 GQWIPIKS
+1143 GQWVPVKS
-1151 LYDENLMGA
+1151 LFDENLMGA
-1160 AFRNEFGN
+1160 AFREEFGN
-1168 SRTVAATFL
+1168 SRTVAATYL
-1177 GESTLGVRQG
+1177 GERTIGVRQG
-1187 MALRR
+1187 MVLRR
-1192 GPSTVT
+1192 GPSTTT
-1198 YINDPVYFEE
+1198 YINDPNYFEE

-1217 RNDPLIKQVL
+1217 RHDPLIKQAL
-1227 EGIPEDK
+1227 NGLPEEK
-1234 IIQWAKG
+1234 IIQWAQSDAG
-1241 DSGISYLEQFGPVT
+1241 TSYLNQFGVVT
-1255 EGTIPNLVRDRI
+1255 EGSIPNLVRDRI

-1279 RALAL
+1279 RSLAL
-1284 NKDVTSIELQKIL
+1284 SKDVTSIELQKIL

-1312 NVHTASEFGI
+1312 NVHTASEFGA
-1322 RTLGQIEKTI
+1322 RTLGQIEQTI
-1332 NKGANWVFSKLT
+1332 NKGASWIFNKLT

-1350 RWNTGDRFFADAV
+1350 RWSSADRFFADSLTQ
-1363 AKKVNALAEQ
+1363 KVNTLAEQ
-1373 GFKFTKADGTVDFE
+1373 GFKFTKADGTVDFD
-1387 KINTLRS
+1387 KINSIRS
-1394 AARREALE
+1394 AARREALDM
-1402 ANEKTFYTIRRQNKA
+1402 NEKTFYTIRRQNRG
-1417 LYAARIATAFP
+1417 LYAARLATAFP

-1437 YGRFALKNPERVGQ
+1437 YGRFALKNPERVSQ

-1481 VVPATDDMGLF
+1481 VVPTTDTMGFF
-1492 GGKGIRLNARG
+1492 GGKGVRLNARS

-1516 ASVATAKIFQWQ
+1516 ASIATAKVFQWK
-1528 PGAEDLLKQYLGSY
+1528 PDSEDLMKQYLGSY

-1554 IGMAVTPRWAND
+1554 ISMAVAPRWASD
-1566 LWNYANGPEGKKDF
+1566 LWNYAKGPESKKDF
-1580 LDSYKDVQNYYRTL
+1580 LDSYKDVHNYYRTL

-1602 PGDAAI
+1602 PGDDAI

-1656 GNDITLAK
+1656 GNDIAIAK

-1669 EFLSKVGTDFPL
+1669 EFLSKIGTDFPL
-1681 DRITFKGSASNAYIQ
+1681 DRITFKGSQSNAFIQ
-1696 PTTKAFNRV
+1696 PTSKAFNRV

-1711 LAAELAE
+1711 LASELAN

-1723 VGLLTADLDQNP
+1723 VGLLTADLDRNP
-1735 KDFNLS
+1735 KEFNLS

-1747 DPDTK
+1747 DPNTK
-1752 LPGGKLLNDMQ
+1752 LPGGKLLNDIQ
-1763 ITPQEEERRR
+1763 ITPKEEERRR
-1773 SVNRVWA
+1773 NINRVWS

-1786 DILEQKAQDAD
+1786 DALELKAQQTDG
-1797 QKSLRSHPELLAAR
+1797 KSLRSHPELLAAR

-1835 GDKSFNYAYALNKVA
+1835 GDKSFNYAYALNKIA
-1850 SDETFMKKYGKTKFW
+1850 SDKAFMDKYGKTKFW
-1865 SDVSDYLAIRNSIV
+1865 SDVSDYLAIRNTV
-1879 DIYQDYPAN
+1879 VGVYQGLPNN
-1888 DPRKS
+1888 DPGKS
-1893 KLKKSYNA
+1893 KIKKAYNA
-1901 TLDTFIP
+1901 TLDTLTP

-1914 QDIIKRYFEEDTM
+1914 QEYIKRYFEEDTM